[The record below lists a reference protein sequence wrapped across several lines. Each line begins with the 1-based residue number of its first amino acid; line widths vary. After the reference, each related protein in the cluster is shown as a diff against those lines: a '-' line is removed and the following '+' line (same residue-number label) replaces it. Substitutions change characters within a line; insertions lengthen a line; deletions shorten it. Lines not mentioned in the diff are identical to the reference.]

1 MFKTLFTYKI
11 KNYTGLQ
18 LKVPVFKTP
27 PAWTSCDPQ
36 AGLEND
42 HPVSS
47 GHMDAATSRESSD
60 KYTSF

>member
-11 KNYTGLQ
+11 KNRIVQ
-18 LKVPVFKTP
+18 VCSLKSVFKTP

-42 HPVSS
+42 HPEAGALGLHGRS
-47 GHMDAATSRESSD
+47 H
-60 KYTSF
+60 KP